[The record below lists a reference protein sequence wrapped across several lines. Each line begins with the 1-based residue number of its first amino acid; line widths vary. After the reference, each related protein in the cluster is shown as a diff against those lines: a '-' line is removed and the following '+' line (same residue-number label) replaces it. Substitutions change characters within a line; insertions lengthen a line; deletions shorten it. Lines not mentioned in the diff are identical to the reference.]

1 MIQAKADCKSQTQYL
16 RSQLQTDEIMFP
28 VEPVEEIM
36 QKVEKTEILRHYR
49 IPMFE
54 TTVQMLEHIAV
65 KKGLVDTK
73 EVETEKK
80 ESLMVPKKGK
90 LKKKSQPVVEVQKVP
105 NVEMAAKRV
114 IRDFL
119 NNRLTY
125 YTKVPK

>member
-1 MIQAKADCKSQTQYL
+1 M
-16 RSQLQTDEIMFP
+16 
-28 VEPVEEIM
+28 EEIM

-49 IPMFE
+49 IPMFDS
-54 TTVQMLEHIAV
+54 TVQMLEHIAV

-80 ESLMVPKKGK
+80 ESIMEPKKGK
-90 LKKKSQPVVEVQKVP
+90 LKKRSQPVVEVQRVP

-119 NNRLTY
+119 NNRIVY
-125 YTKVPK
+125 CTKVPK

>member
-1 MIQAKADCKSQTQYL
+1 
-16 RSQLQTDEIMFP
+16 MF
-28 VEPVEEIM
+28 
-36 QKVEKTEILRHYR
+36 T
-49 IPMFE
+49 
-54 TTVQMLEHIAV
+54 TTVEMLQNIAV

-80 ESLMVPKKGK
+80 ESLMDAKKGK
-90 LKKKSQPVVEVQKVP
+90 KKKVSQPVVETQRVP

>member
-1 MIQAKADCKSQTQYL
+1 
-16 RSQLQTDEIMFP
+16 
-28 VEPVEEIM
+28 M

-54 TTVQMLEHIAV
+54 TTVQMLENIAV

>member
-1 MIQAKADCKSQTQYL
+1 
-16 RSQLQTDEIMFP
+16 
-28 VEPVEEIM
+28 M

-54 TTVQMLEHIAV
+54 TTVQTLEHIAV

-80 ESLMVPKKGK
+80 ESHMVPKKGK

>member
-1 MIQAKADCKSQTQYL
+1 M
-16 RSQLQTDEIMFP
+16 
-28 VEPVEEIM
+28 
-36 QKVEKTEILRHYR
+36 
-49 IPMFE
+49 
-54 TTVQMLEHIAV
+54 

-90 LKKKSQPVVEVQKVP
+90 LKKKSQPVVEVQRVP